1 MTRAVGACLPR
12 VDPCKRC
19 QAPRTPCTHSKCR
32 RSTNWYGTFWT
43 ATDRSYTWRHAT
55 QLHGAADILGEHA
68 VFICDRLAGGIG
80 GSRGTSA
87 QAPSAEQAVRQ
98 VEDRR
103 IKAMIDDD
111 FATLEAILADD
122 LTYGHS
128 SRLAD
133 TKASYL
139 ETLRSGKT
147 KYLTFDRARS
157 VMALVQQPAII
168 TGATDLSLRGQEA
181 PFTLR
186 YTLAYVM
193 REGQWRMVAWQ
204 STRLP

>member
-1 MTRAVGACLPR
+1 MALTVL
-12 VDPCKRC
+12 
-19 QAPRTPCTHSKCR
+19 
-32 RSTNWYGTFWT
+32 
-43 ATDRSYTWRHAT
+43 
-55 QLHGAADILGEHA
+55 AAA
-68 VFICDRLAGGIG
+68 A
-80 GSRGTSA
+80 SAAYA
-87 QAPSAEQAVRQ
+87 QAPSGEQAVRQ

-111 FATLEAILADD
+111 LATLDAVLADD

-128 SRLAD
+128 NGVVD

-147 KYLTFDRARS
+147 KYQTIERLPS
-157 VMALVQQPAII
+157 VVRVYGDTAIVTGMATV
-168 TGATDLSLRGQEA
+168 GLRGQAA

-193 REGQWRMVAWQ
+193 RDGQWRMVAWQ

>member
-1 MTRAVGACLPR
+1 MTRAILAATLL
-12 VDPCKRC
+12 
-19 QAPRTPCTHSKCR
+19 AATA
-32 RSTNWYGTFWT
+32 NGTLAQPP
-43 ATDRSYTWRHAT
+43 AT
-55 QLHGAADILGEHA
+55 
-68 VFICDRLAGGIG
+68 
-80 GSRGTSA
+80 
-87 QAPSAEQAVRQ
+87 EQAVRQ

-111 FATLEAILADD
+111 FATLEAVLADD
-122 LTYGHS
+122 LTYVHS
-128 SRLAD
+128 NAVVD
-133 TKASYL
+133 TKASYM

-147 KYLTFDRARS
+147 KYQTIERLPS
-157 VMALVQQPAII
+157 VVRIYGDTAII
-168 TGATDLSLRGQEA
+168 TGTATVGLRGQAA

>member
-1 MTRAVGACLPR
+1 MRLHSSTGLTHSAMTRAILAATLL
-12 VDPCKRC
+12 
-19 QAPRTPCTHSKCR
+19 AATA
-32 RSTNWYGTFWT
+32 NGTLAQPP
-43 ATDRSYTWRHAT
+43 AT
-55 QLHGAADILGEHA
+55 
-68 VFICDRLAGGIG
+68 
-80 GSRGTSA
+80 
-87 QAPSAEQAVRQ
+87 EQAVRQ

-111 FATLEAILADD
+111 FATLEAVLADD
-122 LTYGHS
+122 LTYVHS
-128 SRLAD
+128 NGVVD
-133 TKASYL
+133 TKASYM

-147 KYLTFDRARS
+147 KYQTVERLPS
-157 VMALVQQPAII
+157 VVRIYGDTAIV
-168 TGATDLSLRGQEA
+168 TGTATVGLRGQAA

>member
-1 MTRAVGACLPR
+1 MHIHHTARQASWTTARALIAACFVL
-12 VDPCKRC
+12 VSAG
-19 QAPRTPCTHSKCR
+19 Q
-32 RSTNWYGTFWT
+32 
-43 ATDRSYTWRHAT
+43 
-55 QLHGAADILGEHA
+55 
-68 VFICDRLAGGIG
+68 RLQ
-80 GSRGTSA
+80 A
-87 QAPSAEQAVRQ
+87 QAPAAEQAVRQ

-111 FATLEAILADD
+111 FATLEAVLADD

-128 SRLAD
+128 SGVVD
-133 TKASYL
+133 TKASYI

-147 KYLTFDRARS
+147 KYLTFDRTPS
-157 VMALVQQPAII
+157 VVRLYGDTAIV
-168 TGATDLSLRGQEA
+168 TGTATLSLRGQPA

-186 YTLAYVM
+186 YTLAYVL

>member
-1 MTRAVGACLPR
+1 MAQLTFRAGTRFLIGTVVLWAIVSSGA
-12 VDPCKRC
+12 
-19 QAPRTPCTHSKCR
+19 
-32 RSTNWYGTFWT
+32 
-43 ATDRSYTWRHAT
+43 
-55 QLHGAADILGEHA
+55 
-68 VFICDRLAGGIG
+68 
-80 GSRGTSA
+80 SA
-87 QAPSAEQAVRQ
+87 QAPATEQAVRQ

-111 FATLEAILADD
+111 FATLDAILADD

-128 SRLAD
+128 SGLAD
-133 TKASYL
+133 TKAAYL
-139 ETLRSGKT
+139 EALRSGKT
-147 KYLTFDRARS
+147 KYLTFDRAPS
-157 VMALVQQPAII
+157 VVRIYGNTAII
-168 TGATDLSLRGQEA
+168 TGTATLSLRGQAA